1 MMLSELASE
10 SLLKDKD
17 NNLVAVLN
25 KIDGEI
31 MMLGNRDKLISN
43 EVNLLKIYQI
53 ITQLKL
59 NSEKVKFFNI

>member
-31 MMLGNRDKLISN
+31 MMLGNGDKLISN

>member
-1 MMLSELASE
+1 MLSELASE

-31 MMLGNRDKLISN
+31 MMLGNGDKLISN

-59 NSEKVKFFNI
+59 NSEQVNFFNI

>member
-1 MMLSELASE
+1 MLSELASE

-31 MMLGNRDKLISN
+31 MMLGNGDKLISN

>member
-1 MMLSELASE
+1 MLSELASE

-31 MMLGNRDKLISN
+31 MMLGNGDKLISN

-59 NSEKVKFFNI
+59 NSEQVNFFSI

>member
-1 MMLSELASE
+1 MLSELASE

-17 NNLVAVLN
+17 NNLVAVLY

-31 MMLGNRDKLISN
+31 MMLGNGDKLISN

>member
-31 MMLGNRDKLISN
+31 MMLGNGDKLISN

-59 NSEKVKFFNI
+59 NSEQVNFFNI

>member
-31 MMLGNRDKLISN
+31 MMLGNGDKLISN

-59 NSEKVKFFNI
+59 NSEQVNFFSI